1 MKSLCTKCGRKLE
14 SKPNLICPCGNSVVD
29 LGTAW
34 EAVEDLH
41 RNNGTHIPT
50 LREAI
55 KLLLPYRHI
64 VQGRMEPCPERE
76 KIQADLDA
84 AQKALGNEP

>member
-14 SKPNLICPCGNSVVD
+14 SKPNLICPCGNRVVD
-29 LGTAW
+29 LGT
-34 EAVEDLH
+34 ECCAVDDLWRDKGIH
-41 RNNGTHIPT
+41 VPT

-55 KLLLPYRHI
+55 KRLLPYRHI
-64 VQGRMEPCPERE
+64 VLGRMEPCPERD
-76 KIQADLDA
+76 KIQADFDA